1 MIFSRYERF
10 VLTVVGALG
19 AIDILLIAAK
29 GIRVDWTGYGMI
41 GAIGLG
47 TIMLGLFYRFV
58 RNDTRIA
65 ETLILTAG
73 FILFTLVGSVFNY
86 MLLPIHFPRIDEFL
100 VGVDRL
106 MGYDWPSL
114 VTYIAQ
120 WPGVSALLKIVYFTS
135 LPQLVMVVLLLGFSG
150 QSEKLAHFLMTGI
163 VGALLSIV
171 VWAFF
176 QHSVHRLYGTCLMM
190 L

>member
-41 GAIGLG
+41 GLG
-47 TIMLGLFYRFV
+47 TIMLGLFYRLV
-58 RNDTRIA
+58 RHDARIS

-86 MLLPIHFPRIDEFL
+86 MLLPILFPRIDDFW
-100 VGVDRL
+100 VSVDQL
-106 MGYDWPSL
+106 MDYHWPSL
-114 VTYIAQ
+114 VLFFSER
-120 WPGVSALLKIVYFTS
+120 PGFAKLLKVVYFTS
-135 LPQLVMVVLLLGFSG
+135 LPQLVIVVLLLGFTG
-150 QSEKLAHFLMTGI
+150 QSVDSRIFSSPE
-163 VGALLSIV
+163 
-171 VWAFF
+171 
-176 QHSVHRLYGTCLMM
+176 
-190 L
+190 